1 MSYIGN
7 EPVISA
13 IRTISEFTATA
24 GQTTFNP
31 SGGYTVG
38 YIDVFRN
45 GVQLQSTDFT
55 ATNGTSV
62 VLTVAA
68 NAGDAIRCVAWGV
81 FSTTTVNLDSLTDV
95 VISTPSTDQVLKYNG
110 TNWVNSTPSGGGQFF
125 GSAAI
130 KAIAYNANSISEN
143 VTVTTGNNGLSAG
156 PITINST
163 YTVTVETGAVWVI
176 V

>member
-13 IRTISEFTATA
+13 IRTITEATATA
-24 GQTTFNP
+24 GQTVFNP
-31 SGGYTVG
+31 TGGYTVG
-38 YIDVFRN
+38 YLDVFVN
-45 GVQLQSTDFT
+45 GAQLQSSDFT

-62 VLTVAA
+62 TLTQACTV
-68 NAGDAIRCVAWGV
+68 GDNVRLVAWGT
-81 FSTTTVNLDSLTDV
+81 FSLA
-95 VISTPSTDQVLKYNG
+95 
-110 TNWVNSTPSGGGQFF
+110 SGSGGQFF
-125 GSAAI
+125 GSATI

-156 PITINST
+156 PITINT
-163 YTVTVETGAVWVI
+163 GYTVTVQTGAVWVI